1 MRVGIALLKAALMRE
16 KAKEATAQ
24 SNLLA
29 IIENPVGI
37 GEHTLFDEEI
47 DRHVSSIADA
57 RDRIEV
63 IEGILEEYD
72 P

>member
-24 SNLLA
+24 SNLLV

-37 GEHTLFDEEI
+37 GEHTLLDEEI
-47 DRHVSSIADA
+47 DRHISSIADA
-57 RDRIEV
+57 RDRMGV

>member
-1 MRVGIALLKAALMRE
+1 MRVAIELLKAALMRE

-37 GEHTLFDEEI
+37 GEHTLFNEEI
-47 DRHVSSIADA
+47 DRHISAMADA
-57 RDRIEV
+57 RDRMDIIQE
-63 IEGILEEYD
+63 ILEEYD

>member
-1 MRVGIALLKAALMRE
+1 MTVGIALLKAALLRE
-16 KAKEATAQ
+16 KAKEATAS

-29 IIENPVGI
+29 IITNPVGI

-47 DRHVSSIADA
+47 DRHMCSITDA
-57 RDRIEV
+57 RDRMEV
-63 IEGILEEYD
+63 IQEILDEYD

>member
-1 MRVGIALLKAALMRE
+1 MTVAIALLKAALLRE
-16 KAKEATAQ
+16 QAKEATAQ

-37 GEHTLFDEEI
+37 GEHTLFNEEI
-47 DRHVSSIADA
+47 DRHISAITDA
-57 RDRIEV
+57 RDRMDV
-63 IEGILEEYD
+63 IQEILEEYD